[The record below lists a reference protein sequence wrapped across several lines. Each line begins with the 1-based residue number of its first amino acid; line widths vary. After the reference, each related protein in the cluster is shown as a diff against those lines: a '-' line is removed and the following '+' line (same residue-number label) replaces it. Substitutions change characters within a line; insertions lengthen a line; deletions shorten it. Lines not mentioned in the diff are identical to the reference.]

1 MVQPRFAPTVT
12 TGITPTLARP
22 TDSMA
27 QIIFWAAFLSAPGHG
42 SMVSAATASLIA
54 GSVVIV
60 DSVATVVSAV
70 IVDSAAIAV
79 SAAMARSAAVAS
91 STAVTDFTA
100 AAEVE
105 DSMAAVAVHMVAVAS
120 MEVAEVTAV
129 PSLIAASL
137 TEYERLA
144 ARAASRFHFGRG
156 NLALRRAHEF

>member
-1 MVQPRFAPTVT
+1 
-12 TGITPTLARP
+12 
-22 TDSMA
+22 MA
-27 QIIFWAAFLSAPGHG
+27 QIFFWAAFLSAPGHG

-60 DSVATVVSAV
+60 DST
-70 IVDSAAIAV
+70 AIAV

-129 PSLIAASL
+129 GVAN
-137 TEYERLA
+137 
-144 ARAASRFHFGRG
+144 RG
-156 NLALRRAHEF
+156 

>member
-1 MVQPRFAPTVT
+1 
-12 TGITPTLARP
+12 
-22 TDSMA
+22 MA
-27 QIIFWAAFLSAPGHG
+27 QIFFWAAFLSAPGHG

-60 DSVATVVSAV
+60 DST
-70 IVDSAAIAV
+70 AIAV

-129 PSLIAASL
+129 AVAN
-137 TEYERLA
+137 
-144 ARAASRFHFGRG
+144 RG
-156 NLALRRAHEF
+156 